1 MMNMKRHHRILAAL
15 LCALMVL
22 GAGACGKSSDDSSS
36 ASSSEASGTQSSSP
50 DSADSELAFP
60 LTGEGETL
68 TYYVAF
74 SGNNLMTG
82 YAESE
87 LYKELEAR
95 TNVHIEFE
103 SPSGDVQQA
112 FQLRITSDSLPDIME
127 NVIGYYTG
135 GLQGLINDEY
145 AIRLND
151 LVSQYAPDYQRLLDE
166 HEDFRKDATLDS
178 GDIGAFYM
186 CAYDYTETKLE
197 DPWAGLK
204 VRSDWLT
211 ECDLEVPT
219 TIEELTNVL
228 RTFKEKKGASAP
240 MSGFPAY
247 EQYYDFILGAWN
259 ISHSFFQRD
268 GKVDYGPI
276 TEEFK
281 EYILQMKSWY
291 DEGLLDKE
299 YLTRDSAGIDVLIGQ
314 DQVGVFQDTEIPEVA
329 EVQQAIPFPA
339 LEKGATRALGMSQS
353 AARDGVYAAFITTS
367 CKNPELATKWL
378 NYAYSREGAL
388 LFNYGIEG
396 TTYTLDSNGDPQY
409 TDLVTVEGVEDAKWW
424 SYCNGYYSRINGPML
439 KWFDAIPSYHIESNP
454 ARENGEVW
462 ATGISYET
470 QLPNLTLSMEDSQ
483 RLSTIMADIDTYV
496 EEQNHRF
503 IMGLNSMDD
512 YDAFVAQIKSYGID
526 EAIELYQKA
535 LDAYN
540 AR

>member
-1 MMNMKRHHRILAAL
+1 
-15 LCALMVL
+15 
-22 GAGACGKSSDDSSS
+22 
-36 ASSSEASGTQSSSP
+36 
-50 DSADSELAFP
+50 
-60 LTGEGETL
+60 
-68 TYYVAF
+68 
-74 SGNNLMTG
+74 
-82 YAESE
+82 
-87 LYKELEAR
+87 
-95 TNVHIEFE
+95 
-103 SPSGDVQQA
+103 
-112 FQLRITSDSLPDIME
+112 
-127 NVIGYYTG
+127 
-135 GLQGLINDEY
+135 
-145 AIRLND
+145 
-151 LVSQYAPDYQRLLDE
+151 
-166 HEDFRKDATLDS
+166 
-178 GDIGAFYM
+178 
-186 CAYDYTETKLE
+186 
-197 DPWAGLK
+197 
-204 VRSDWLT
+204 
-211 ECDLEVPT
+211 
-219 TIEELTNVL
+219 
-228 RTFKEKKGASAP
+228 
-240 MSGFPAY
+240 
-247 EQYYDFILGAWN
+247 
-259 ISHSFFQRD
+259 
-268 GKVDYGPI
+268 
-276 TEEFK
+276 
-281 EYILQMKSWY
+281 MKSWY

-329 EVQQAIPFPA
+329 EVQQAIPFPPA